1 MATTPPPLTTTPS
14 TYHPVGGTL
23 VILPQPDIM
32 SYALRQDQ
40 FETLCDGEMS
50 VSRSIRDA
58 CIGAIATG
66 VTGLAGILLTI
77 DWDLAEKQGRH
88 PMLWVIAMCSLTLVA
103 LVYCVVESIRMYRTR
118 GSSTYSRLIKTI
130 KQYFGMP

>member
-1 MATTPPPLTTTPS
+1 MATTNSALPPS
-14 TYHPVGGTL
+14 QNYHVVGGSL
-23 VILPQPDIM
+23 IIPSQPNVM
-32 SYALRQDQ
+32 TYALRQDQ

-66 VTGLAGILLTI
+66 VTGLAGILLTV

-88 PMLWVIAMCSLTLVA
+88 PVPWVIAMCSLILVA
-103 LVYCVVESIRMYRTR
+103 VVYSIAESIKMWRTQT
-118 GSSTYSRLIKTI
+118 SSAYSRLVGAL
-130 KQYFGMP
+130 KQYFGLT

>member
-1 MATTPPPLTTTPS
+1 MATTPPPTTTQGN
-14 TYHPVGGTL
+14 YHTVGGTL
-23 VILPQPDIM
+23 VIPPQPNVM

-88 PMLWVIAMCSLTLVA
+88 PVPWVIAMCS
-103 LVYCVVESIRMYRTR
+103 
-118 GSSTYSRLIKTI
+118 
-130 KQYFGMP
+130 

>member
-1 MATTPPPLTTTPS
+1 MATTPPPTTPG
-14 TYHPVGGTL
+14 TYHTVGGTL
-23 VILPQPDIM
+23 IIPPQPNVM

-66 VTGLAGILLTI
+66 LTGLAGILLTI
-77 DWDLAEKQGRH
+77 DWDLAEKQRRH
-88 PMLWVIAMCSLTLVA
+88 PIPWVIIMSTLTLVA
-103 LVYCVVESIRMYRTR
+103 ALYASAESIKMYRTQS
-118 GSSTYSRLIKTI
+118 SSTYSRLVRTI
-130 KQYFGMP
+130 KQYFGMA